1 MLEHPNTKQFEWM
14 LNNYKET
21 FLTDEEHQYIAGDTL
36 IQYQAYFITENSNDS
51 ISLFFCKNQNGAL
64 NIAENYYANKP
75 YGANG
80 AVLFV
85 INSNDEYR
93 TNDLL
98 SWFSGEE

>member
-21 FLTDEEHQYIAGDTL
+21 FLTDVEHQYIAGDTL
-36 IQYQAYFITENSNDS
+36 IQYQAYFYTENSKDTV
-51 ISLFFCKNQNGAL
+51 SLFFCNNQNDAL
-64 NIAENYYANKP
+64 TTAKNYYTNKP
-75 YGANG
+75 YGLNG

-93 TNDLL
+93 INDLL
-98 SWFSGEE
+98 SWFAREE